1 MFVRISKGRYRPE
14 LHAEVTSRLEASSNS
29 LVPAI
34 SAMAGCHSYYVG
46 AEESSCTMINVSVWD
61 TLEHAQA
68 MGALPEMASLAK
80 DFIALGVEFERP
92 IINYSV
98 LWQLPAS
105 GKP

>member
-34 SAMAGCHSYYVG
+34 SAMPGCHSYYVG
-46 AEESSCTMINVSVWD
+46 TEESSCTMINVSVWD
-61 TLEHAQA
+61 TLENAQA

-92 IINYSV
+92 IVNYSV
-98 LWQLPAS
+98 LWQLPQA
-105 GKP
+105 GKS

>member
-1 MFVRISKGRYRPE
+1 MFVRISKGRYSPE
-14 LHAEVTSRLEASSNS
+14 LHAEVTSRLAASSNS

-34 SAMAGCHSYYVG
+34 SAMAGCLSYYVG

-92 IINYSV
+92 IVNYSV
-98 LWQLPAS
+98 LWQLPLS
-105 GKP
+105 EEP